1 MDMSK
6 ETFTYDEL
14 NVGAYETMSVD
25 IAEGQII
32 KRGDLLLLSGDTFVK
47 DTAGATA
54 GKTYCVSAEDVD
66 TTDGAKS
73 IIAYVSGKFN
83 KEKVTAQANKGSE
96 YVLAGQG
103 ILLVDVR

>member
-1 MDMSK
+1 MSK

-14 NVGAYETMSVD
+14 NVGAYEAMSVD
-25 IAEGQII
+25 IAEGQTI
-32 KRGDLLLLSGDTFVK
+32 KRGDLLLLSDEAFTK

-54 GKTYCVSAEDVD
+54 GKTYCVAAEDVD
-66 TTDGAKS
+66 TTGGAKT
-73 IIAYVSGKFN
+73 IIAYFSGKFN
-83 KEKVTAQANKGSE
+83 KEKVTTQAKGGE